1 MSVLLIDDTY
11 ALMAMSTP
19 LARLTGET
27 VLSATDLCSALKLI
41 DAQKPTTV
49 ISGLP
54 LTDDLGMTLLL
65 WVSARHPGLPVV
77 VLLEDLTDELAQ
89 QAQWFGAMGTLAKNL
104 DPRILPCGLA
114 SMLGITA
121 PAVEPMPHPA
131 MQASRHLTLV
141 PPLKVRIDTDGALSG
156 MFRGLGDVRGHRAT
170 LALDSDGSLL
180 GWTTPNDTFDVRGT
194 AAALQSLITE
204 AHETFTPSGPDQ
216 CQVATIREEHETYVV
231 SCCSDTGHHVHF
243 ATVLADGG
251 NRPLAE
257 MAHKRLHRELLEVVE
272 RAVA

>member
-11 ALMAMSTP
+11 SIMAMSDP

-41 DAQKPTTV
+41 EAQKPTTV

-89 QAQWFGAMGTLAKNL
+89 RAQWFGAMGTLTKSL
-104 DPRILPCGLA
+104 DPRVLPCGLA
-114 SMLGITA
+114 PMLGITS
-121 PAVEPMPHPA
+121 PAVEPMPQPA
-131 MQASRHLTLV
+131 LPTARHLTLV
-141 PPLKVRIDTDGALSG
+141 PPLKVRIDTEGALLG
-156 MFRGLGDVRGHRAT
+156 MFQGLGDVRGHRAT
-170 LALDSDGSLL
+170 MALDSDGSLMS
-180 GWTTPNDTFDVRGT
+180 WTTTAENFDVRGT
-194 AAALQSLITE
+194 ATTLQALITE
-204 AHETFTPSGPDQ
+204 DHEAFTPVGAAQ
-216 CQVATIREEHETYVV
+216 CQVATIREGQETYVV

-243 ATVLADGG
+243 ATVLAEGG
-251 NRPLAE
+251 NRPLVE
-257 MAHKRLHRELLEVVE
+257 MAHKRLHRQLLEVVVS
-272 RAVA
+272 AVA

>member
-19 LARLTGET
+19 LAHLTGET
-27 VLSATDLCSALKLI
+27 VLSASDLSAALKLI
-41 DAQKPTTV
+41 ETQKPTSV

-89 QAQWFGAMGTLAKNL
+89 QAQWFGAMGTLAKNG
-104 DPRILPCGLA
+104 DPRVLPCGLA

-121 PAVEPMPHPA
+121 PVEPMPHPVTSA
-131 MQASRHLTLV
+131 TRHLTLV
-141 PPLKVRIDTDGALSG
+141 PPLRARIDTDGALSG
-156 MFRGLGDVRGHRAT
+156 LFRGLGEVRGLRGT

-180 GWTTPNDTFDVRGT
+180 SWTTADETLQVRGT
-194 AAALQSLITE
+194 AARVQGLIAE
-204 AHETFTPSGPDQ
+204 RHDVLAEGLAQ
-216 CQVATIREEHETYVV
+216 CQVATIRDGQETYVV

-243 ATVLADGG
+243 VTVIADGG
-251 NRPLAE
+251 NRAVAE
-257 MAHKRLHRELLEVVE
+257 LAHKRLHRELLEVAD

>member
-11 ALMAMSTP
+11 SLMAMSAP
-19 LARLTGET
+19 LAKLTGET

-41 DAQKPTTV
+41 DAQKPTSV
-49 ISGLP
+49 VSGLP

-89 QAQWFGAMGTLAKNL
+89 QAQWFGAMGSLAKNA
-104 DPRILPCGLA
+104 DPRVLPCGLA
-114 SMLGITA
+114 PMLGVAA
-121 PAVEPMPHPA
+121 PVEPMPQPA
-131 MQASRHLTLV
+131 PVTRHLSLV
-141 PPLKVRIDTDGALSG
+141 PPLKARIDTEVALSG
-156 MFRGLGDVRGHRAT
+156 IFRGLGDVRGHRAT

-180 GWTTPNDTFDVRGT
+180 SWATSEENLDVRGL
-194 AAALQSLITE
+194 AATLQNLITE
-204 AHETFTPSGPDQ
+204 DHEAFTPVGSAQ
-216 CQVATIREEHETYVV
+216 CQVATIREGDQAYVV

-257 MAHKRLHRELLEVVE
+257 MAHKRLHRELLEVAE